1 MQFSPIRSFG
11 FIDTPTHSLWRLFMS
26 NRLLQ
31 RDYFRNIL
39 KYGAIMTNKVCVI
52 IGGGSGMGAAVARE
66 MNKRN
71 YDLALMSPSKN
82 CEILANQLGGIAV
95 RGKAENATDLQEL
108 FNTTMNRY
116 GRIDSL
122 LIHVG
127 GPPKGDLLEISDE
140 DWITAN
146 EMVLLPVI
154 RMSKLVTPI
163 MQAQGGGSIVNITTF
178 SAFEPSLT
186 FPTSSVYRVGVS
198 SFTKLYS
205 DRYGADN
212 IRMNCL
218 LPGFT
223 DSLDLPQRFADM
235 SVFKRLASAEEQ
247 AKAAAFLLTEDS
259 SYITGQSIRNDGG
272 VTRSM

>member
-1 MQFSPIRSFG
+1 
-11 FIDTPTHSLWRLFMS
+11 MS
-26 NRLLQ
+26 E
-31 RDYFRNIL
+31 
-39 KYGAIMTNKVCVI
+39 TVCVI
-52 IGGGSGMGAAVARE
+52 IGAGRGMGAATARL
-66 MNKRN
+66 MHNKG
-71 YDLALMSPSKN
+71 YKLALMSPSES
-82 CEILANQLGGIAV
+82 CETLAQELSGIAV
-95 RGKAENATDLQEL
+95 RGRAENADDTQAL
-108 FNTTMNRY
+108 FDDTMTAY

-127 GPPKGDLLEISDE
+127 GPPKGDLLDISDE
-140 DWITAN
+140 DWVNAN
-146 EMVLLPVI
+146 EMILMPVI
-154 RMSKLVTPI
+154 RMSKLVTPV
-163 MQAQGGGSIVNITTF
+163 MQKQGGGSIVNITTF

-223 DSLDLPQRFADM
+223 DSLDLPQKFADM
-235 SVFKRLASAEEQ
+235 SVFKRLAKAEEQ
-247 AKAAAFLLTEDS
+247 ARAAAFLLTEDS
-259 SYITGQSIRNDGG
+259 SYITGQSIRSDGG

>member
-1 MQFSPIRSFG
+1 M
-11 FIDTPTHSLWRLFMS
+11 
-26 NRLLQ
+26 
-31 RDYFRNIL
+31 
-39 KYGAIMTNKVCVI
+39 KEKVCVI
-52 IGGGSGMGAAVARE
+52 VGGGKGIGAAVARE
-66 MNKRN
+66 MNKRH
-71 YDLALMSPSKN
+71 YRLALMSPSEN
-82 CEILANQLGGIAV
+82 CEKLANELDGIAV
-95 RGKAENATDLQEL
+95 RGKAENAADTQAL
-108 FNTTMNRY
+108 FDATMEKY

-127 GPPKGDLLEISDE
+127 GPPKGDLLDISDE
-140 DWITAN
+140 DWIKAN

-163 MQAQGGGSIVNITTF
+163 MKDQGGGSIVNITTF

-205 DRYGADN
+205 DRYGSNN

-223 DSLDLPQRFADM
+223 DSLDLPQKFADM
-235 SVFKRLASAEEQ
+235 STFKRLASAEEQ
-247 AKAAAFLLTEDS
+247 ARAAAFLLSDDS
-259 SYITGQSIRNDGG
+259 TYITGQSIRSDGG
-272 VTRSM
+272 VTRHM

>member
-1 MQFSPIRSFG
+1 M
-11 FIDTPTHSLWRLFMS
+11 
-26 NRLLQ
+26 
-31 RDYFRNIL
+31 
-39 KYGAIMTNKVCVI
+39 KEKVCVI
-52 IGGGSGMGAAVARE
+52 VGGGKGMGAAVARE
-66 MNKRN
+66 MNKRQ
-71 YDLALMSPSKN
+71 YRLALMSPSEN
-82 CEILANQLGGIAV
+82 CEKLANELDGIAV
-95 RGKAENATDLQEL
+95 RGKAENAADTQALCDA
-108 FNTTMNRY
+108 TMEKF

-127 GPPKGDLLEISDE
+127 GPPKGDLLDIADE
-140 DWITAN
+140 DWIKAN

-163 MQAQGGGSIVNITTF
+163 MKDQGGGSIVNITTF

-205 DRYGADN
+205 DRYGSNN

-223 DSLDLPQRFADM
+223 DSLDLPQKFADM
-235 SVFKRLASAEEQ
+235 STFKRLASAEEQ
-247 AKAAAFLLTEDS
+247 ARAAAFLLSDDS
-259 SYITGQSIRNDGG
+259 TYITGQSIRSDGG
-272 VTRSM
+272 VTRHM

>member
-1 MQFSPIRSFG
+1 M
-11 FIDTPTHSLWRLFMS
+11 
-26 NRLLQ
+26 
-31 RDYFRNIL
+31 
-39 KYGAIMTNKVCVI
+39 KEKVCVI
-52 IGGGSGMGAAVARE
+52 VGGGKGMGAADARE
-66 MNKRN
+66 MNKRH
-71 YDLALMSPSKN
+71 YRLALMSPSEN
-82 CEILANQLGGIAV
+82 CEKLANELDGIAV
-95 RGKAENATDLQEL
+95 RGKAENAADTQAL
-108 FNTTMNRY
+108 FDATMEKY

-127 GPPKGDLLEISDE
+127 GPPKGDLLDIADE
-140 DWITAN
+140 DWIKAN

-163 MQAQGGGSIVNITTF
+163 MKDQGGGSIVNITTF

-205 DRYGADN
+205 DRYGSNN

-223 DSLDLPQRFADM
+223 DSLDLPQKFADM
-235 SVFKRLASAEEQ
+235 STFKRLASAEEQ
-247 AKAAAFLLTEDS
+247 ARAAAFLLSDDS
-259 SYITGQSIRNDGG
+259 TYITGQSIRSDGG
-272 VTRSM
+272 VTRHM

>member
-1 MQFSPIRSFG
+1 M
-11 FIDTPTHSLWRLFMS
+11 
-26 NRLLQ
+26 
-31 RDYFRNIL
+31 
-39 KYGAIMTNKVCVI
+39 KEKVCVI
-52 IGGGSGMGAAVARE
+52 VGGGKGMGAAVARE
-66 MNKRN
+66 MYKRH
-71 YDLALMSPSKN
+71 YRLALMSPSEN
-82 CEILANQLGGIAV
+82 CEKLANELDGIAV
-95 RGKAENATDLQEL
+95 RGKAENAADTQAL
-108 FNTTMNRY
+108 FDATMEKY

-127 GPPKGDLLEISDE
+127 GPPKGDLLDIADE
-140 DWITAN
+140 DWIKAN

-163 MQAQGGGSIVNITTF
+163 MKDQGGGSIVNITTF

-205 DRYGADN
+205 DRYGSNN

-223 DSLDLPQRFADM
+223 DSLDLPQKFADM
-235 SVFKRLASAEEQ
+235 STFKRLASAEEQ
-247 AKAAAFLLTEDS
+247 ARAAAFLLSDDS
-259 SYITGQSIRNDGG
+259 TYITGQSIRSDGG
-272 VTRSM
+272 VTRHM

>member
-1 MQFSPIRSFG
+1 M
-11 FIDTPTHSLWRLFMS
+11 
-26 NRLLQ
+26 
-31 RDYFRNIL
+31 
-39 KYGAIMTNKVCVI
+39 KEKVCVI
-52 IGGGSGMGAAVARE
+52 VGGGKGMGAAVARE
-66 MNKRN
+66 MNKRR
-71 YDLALMSPSKN
+71 YRLALMSPSEN
-82 CEILANQLGGIAV
+82 CEKLANELDGLAV
-95 RGKAENATDLQEL
+95 RGKAENAADTQAL
-108 FNTTMNRY
+108 FDATMEKY

-127 GPPKGDLLEISDE
+127 GPPKGDLLDISDE
-140 DWITAN
+140 DWIKAN

-163 MQAQGGGSIVNITTF
+163 MKDQGGGSIVNITTF

-205 DRYGADN
+205 DRYGSNN

-223 DSLDLPQRFADM
+223 DSLDLPQKFADM
-235 SVFKRLASAEEQ
+235 STFKRLASAEEQ
-247 AKAAAFLLTEDS
+247 ARAAAFLLSDDS
-259 SYITGQSIRNDGG
+259 TYITGQSIRSDGG
-272 VTRSM
+272 VTRHM

>member
-1 MQFSPIRSFG
+1 M
-11 FIDTPTHSLWRLFMS
+11 
-26 NRLLQ
+26 
-31 RDYFRNIL
+31 
-39 KYGAIMTNKVCVI
+39 KEKVCVI
-52 IGGGSGMGAAVARE
+52 VGGGKGMGAAVARE
-66 MNKRN
+66 MNKRH
-71 YDLALMSPSKN
+71 YRLALMSPSEN
-82 CEILANQLGGIAV
+82 CEKLANELDVIAV
-95 RGKAENATDLQEL
+95 RGKAENAADTQAL
-108 FNTTMNRY
+108 FDATMEKY

-127 GPPKGDLLEISDE
+127 GPPKGDLLDIADE
-140 DWITAN
+140 DWIKAN

-163 MQAQGGGSIVNITTF
+163 MKDQGGGSIVNITTF

-205 DRYGADN
+205 DRYGSNN

-223 DSLDLPQRFADM
+223 DSLDLPQKFADM
-235 SVFKRLASAEEQ
+235 STFKRLASAEEQ
-247 AKAAAFLLTEDS
+247 ARAAAFLLSDDS
-259 SYITGQSIRNDGG
+259 TYITGQSIRSDGG
-272 VTRSM
+272 VTRHM